1 MYQINNTIRLNRSGV
16 GSDDGFQSGGKSRES
31 QRFQR
36 VSVLPLQNR
45 SFYLRLLILSFF
57 SICLLTFLSCS
68 NLADGAA
75 SSDGTTS
82 GGELSNQTII
92 FTGRISSDGAFPL
105 EIASASVT
113 NASQQN
119 LGSAAFPSLSPST
132 GYSYFVEA
140 TDENGN
146 SVPSEKITVNQTSKT
161 FTVPL
166 AAGKTWTIT
175 CGVKKT
181 VTSGGSGTT
190 SVQTV
195 VLQDSYPD
203 FTPSAANPVLNN
215 QIFNLQHVGSGNGSI
230 NLTLHADSSIDHVVI
245 SCSDSAWQNAISVSS
260 ILFTDGSTTFEASD
274 VPAGQYEV
282 VMKFYTS
289 SDVIKYTTIQT
300 INVVPNMSTETWV
313 AGDGGSGV
321 ISDTG
326 AFNVSSSIISAANN
340 REIYYVGQTAAATSK
355 NITPSNSNDGS
366 AYSPLASIT
375 GACTYIAANGKPGV
389 HYKIYVEGTVTGHN
403 EISNTI
409 TEDNAASITIEGY
422 RGLDSTGLPQDVLDG
437 GFTTDVIQG
446 VVLMLSTP
454 VPVTIK
460 NLKITGG
467 FPRSGG
473 VAGGIYIWNTPT
485 TLENCVITGNKTY
498 GMGETT
504 EYCAG
509 VRIAPLVTSF
519 TLKGKNIIKDNFKV
533 GDDGIPYPANLYV
546 GNSSKKIKISGD
558 ITGSEIGINVPYSG
572 TSVPTAANPKVFTEN
587 YRYGTTNTALPG
599 TIFTAENGYAITR
612 ITSGTNAGEAAF
624 AVSSGGMY
632 SYEDFTFGFAA
643 KESAE
648 AGAANVTQ
656 IFPGEARTV
665 YIMPASLKRKESDGS
680 DTDLYYNSTDKK
692 LYLAS
697 DHSVKACG
705 DNALEITAALYNGG
719 YKVCDMT
726 TAACEG
732 GRSVEIPYQSLPGT
746 YVLKVYFSYLG
757 ATKEKTINLAC
768 TTDGVAYGLSQLAAL
783 PAGGGSLALT
793 GTLSADDFTALNTA
807 IKARQTASSSFRV
820 DLDLSAV
827 TELTQIPAEAFR
839 DNDALRTVVLP
850 EGITSI
856 GEMAFYDCIALTTIN
871 LPDGLTEIG
880 DSAFDA
886 CFNLTGVTISDT
898 ITSIGG
904 HAFEQC
910 KLTSVVLPEGLT
922 TVGNGAFGHMN
933 TLQTITIPST
943 LTIIPIE
950 CFKFSHITTVNIPEG
965 VEKIYYWAF
974 WGCSELISINIPS
987 TIDYIHAQAF
997 DKNKKLEAINVAET
1011 NTVYKSIDGVVYKYN
1026 DDGSLSFALYPN
1038 GKGTSYVISADANV
1052 TSIETSFCY
1061 WQNENNDLV
1070 ELTIPVSVTN
1080 IKSEAF
1086 KSCNNLTT
1094 LNYSGTMV
1102 QWNAITKASNWQ
1114 GGSSTSSY
1122 RLAATVVHCS
1132 DGDVSIE

>member
-1 MYQINNTIRLNRSGV
+1 T
-16 GSDDGFQSGGKSRES
+16 
-31 QRFQR
+31 
-36 VSVLPLQNR
+36 
-45 SFYLRLLILSFF
+45 
-57 SICLLTFLSCS
+57 
-68 NLADGAA
+68 
-75 SSDGTTS
+75 
-82 GGELSNQTII
+82 
-92 FTGRISSDGAFPL
+92 
-105 EIASASVT
+105 
-113 NASQQN
+113 
-119 LGSAAFPSLSPST
+119 
-132 GYSYFVEA
+132 
-140 TDENGN
+140 
-146 SVPSEKITVNQTSKT
+146 
-161 FTVPL
+161 
-166 AAGKTWTIT
+166 
-175 CGVKKT
+175 
-181 VTSGGSGTT
+181 
-190 SVQTV
+190 
-195 VLQDSYPD
+195 
-203 FTPSAANPVLNN
+203 
-215 QIFNLQHVGSGNGSI
+215 
-230 NLTLHADSSIDHVVI
+230 
-245 SCSDSAWQNAISVSS
+245 
-260 ILFTDGSTTFEASD
+260 
-274 VPAGQYEV
+274 
-282 VMKFYTS
+282 
-289 SDVIKYTTIQT
+289 
-300 INVVPNMSTETWV
+300 
-313 AGDGGSGV
+313 
-321 ISDTG
+321 
-326 AFNVSSSIISAANN
+326 
-340 REIYYVGQTAAATSK
+340 
-355 NITPSNSNDGS
+355 
-366 AYSPLASIT
+366 
-375 GACTYIAANGKPGV
+375 
-389 HYKIYVEGTVTGHN
+389 
-403 EISNTI
+403 
-409 TEDNAASITIEGY
+409 
-422 RGLDSTGLPQDVLDG
+422 
-437 GFTTDVIQG
+437 
-446 VVLMLSTP
+446 

-467 FPRSGG
+467 FPRFGSS
-473 VAGGIYIWNTPT
+473 AGGIYIWNTPT

-498 GMGETT
+498 GIGSPTDF
-504 EYCAG
+504 CAG
-509 VRIAPLVTSF
+509 VLLAAPATSF

-533 GDDGIPYPANLYV
+533 GEDGIPYPANLYV
-546 GNSSKKIKISGD
+546 GNSTGKIKISGN

-572 TSVPTAANPKVFTEN
+572 TSVPTAAAPKVFTEG
-587 YRYGTTNTALPG
+587 YGYGVRNTSLPG
-599 TIFTAENGYAITR
+599 AIFTAENGYAITR
-612 ITSGTNAGEAAF
+612 IESGGNAGEAAF

-648 AGAANVTQ
+648 AGAADVTQ

-665 YIMPASLKRKESDGS
+665 YIMPASLTRKESDGS

-697 DHSVKACG
+697 DHSIKACG

-726 TAACEG
+726 TEACDG
-732 GRSVEIPYQSLPGT
+732 GRTLEIPSQSLPGT
-746 YVLKVYFSYLG
+746 YVLKVNYTYLG
-757 ATKEKTINLAC
+757 VTKEVNISLDC
-768 TTDGVAYGLSQLAAL
+768 TTDGVAYGLAQIEAL
-783 PAGGGSLALT
+783 PSSGGSVTLT
-793 GTLSADDFTALNTA
+793 GTLTAADLTALNTA
-807 IKARQTASSSFRV
+807 IKDRYDYSFRV
-820 DLDLSAV
+820 DLDLSGV
-827 TELTQIPAEAFR
+827 TELTEIPDEAFR

-886 CFNLTGVTISDT
+886 CFNLTGVTIPDT

-904 HAFEQC
+904 SAFEQC

-943 LTIIPIE
+943 LTIIPME

-1026 DDGSLSFALYPN
+1026 DDGSLSFAHYPN
-1038 GKGTSYVISADANV
+1038 GKGTSYVIPADANV

-1061 WQNENNDLV
+1061 WQNENNDIV

-1094 LNYSGTMV
+1094 LNYSGTMA
-1102 QWNAITKASNWQ
+1102 QWDAITKASNWQ

-1132 DGDVSIE
+1132 DGNVSLE